1 MTQPETFIVNEW
13 WFVGVIALVFAYLG
27 ARRGLGIELFVL
39 GGVVTGMLLADPLA
53 QFLGPWIN
61 TIYQL
66 VLAVV
71 RERVYSPEKVLAVL
85 FKQPKLITT
94 DLHRKWLGS
103 LLFVLLFSLGLLIG
117 RKRSAKSKPRLTT
130 RILAALVGS
139 VNGYLVAYFLFPRH
153 IEAARAT
160 IVVPAVP
167 IKTLLNVQLGI
178 PIFIVILVAIT
189 MGVLGSRQGKAKSK

>member
-1 MTQPETFIVNEW
+1 MTQPDTIVINES
-13 WFVGVIALVFAYLG
+13 WFVVAVALLFAYLG

-39 GGVVTGMLLADPLA
+39 GGVVAGMLLAEPLA
-53 QFLGPWIN
+53 KFLGPWIN

-66 VLAVV
+66 ILAVV

-94 DLHRKWLGS
+94 DLHREWLGS
-103 LLFVLLFSLGLLIG
+103 LLFVVFFSLGLLIG
-117 RKRSAKSKPRLTT
+117 RKRSKSKPRFTT

-139 VNGYLVAYFLFPRH
+139 VNGYLFAYFWFPR
-153 IEAARAT
+153 IVKVPKTT

-167 IKTLLNVQLGI
+167 INEFLKVQLGI

-189 MGVLGSRQGKAKSK
+189 MGVLGSRQGRAKSK